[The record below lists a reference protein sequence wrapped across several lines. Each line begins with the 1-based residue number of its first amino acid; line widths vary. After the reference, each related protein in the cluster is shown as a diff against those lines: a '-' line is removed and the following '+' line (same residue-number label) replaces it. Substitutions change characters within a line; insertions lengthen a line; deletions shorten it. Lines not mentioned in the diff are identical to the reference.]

1 MSLQSP
7 LLDERGLQSPLLD
20 ERADAPPAA
29 AADGPTPPPPS
40 ARALAGLKLL
50 FLLSSLS
57 VATWGRLAAIFYHDR
72 GLSPLEIG
80 LIEGLMPLV
89 QAGCQPCWGLLA
101 DARGAKASS
110 SSELIGRIRR
120 RRARATRDLLCGG
133 GARAGSIGAFRIL
146 KSGAMMN
153 PSLDE

>member
-101 DARGAKASS
+101 DARGARKPVFLATSSLATATLLALALVGRGFAPILAVSLAAKAFSS
-110 SSELIGRIRR
+110 PGSPPSRR
-120 RRARATRDLLCGG
+120 RG
-133 GARAGSIGAFRIL
+133 
-146 KSGAMMN
+146 
-153 PSLDE
+153 